1 VDPAELAERRQQLQA
16 HVRRLRAGE
25 S

>member
-16 HVRRLRAGE
+16 HVRRLRATD
-25 S
+25 